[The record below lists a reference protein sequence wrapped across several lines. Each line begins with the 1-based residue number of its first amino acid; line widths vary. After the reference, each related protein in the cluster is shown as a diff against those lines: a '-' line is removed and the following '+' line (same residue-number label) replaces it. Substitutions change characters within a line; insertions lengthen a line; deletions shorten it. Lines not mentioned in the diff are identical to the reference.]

1 MEAAMAV
8 DGTWNITLKTMI
20 GERKATVV
28 LKTEGA
34 SLVAKERLLYDGA
47 VDGDDVSWKTDITS
61 PVSLTLAFKGKVSGN
76 TIAGAATTALGKW
89 PFSGVR
95 G

>member
-1 MEAAMAV
+1 MAV

-47 VDGDDVSWKTDITS
+47 VDGDEVSWKTDVTS
-61 PVSLTLAFKGKVSGN
+61 PVSLTLAFKGKVSGD
-76 TIAGAATTALGKW
+76 TIAGMATTALGKW

>member
-1 MEAAMAV
+1 MAV

-20 GERKATVV
+20 GERKAIVV

-61 PVSLTLAFKGKVSGN
+61 PVSLTLAFKGKVSGD
-76 TIAGAATTALGKW
+76 TIAGTATTALGKW
-89 PFSGVR
+89 PFTGMRS
-95 G
+95 

>member
-1 MEAAMAV
+1 MAV

-28 LKTEGA
+28 LKTEGV

-61 PVSLTLAFKGKVSGN
+61 PVSLTLAFKGKVRGD
-76 TIAGAATTALGKW
+76 TIAGTATTALGKW

-95 G
+95 S

>member
-1 MEAAMAV
+1 MDV

-34 SLVAKERLLYDGA
+34 SLAAKERLLYDGT
-47 VDGDDVSWKTDITS
+47 VDGDEVSWKTDITS
-61 PVSLTLAFKGKVSGN
+61 PVSLTLAFKGKVSGD
-76 TIAGAATTALGKW
+76 TIAGTATTALGKW
-89 PFSGVR
+89 PFTGMR

>member
-1 MEAAMAV
+1 MAV

-20 GERKATVV
+20 GERKATVI

-34 SLVAKERLLYDGA
+34 SLVAKERLLYNGA
-47 VDGDDVSWKTDITS
+47 VDGDDVSWKTDITT
-61 PVSLTLAFKGKVSGN
+61 PVSLTLAFKGKVSGD
-76 TIAGAATTALGKW
+76 TIAGTATTALGKW

>member
-1 MEAAMAV
+1 
-8 DGTWNITLKTMI
+8 
-20 GERKATVV
+20 
-28 LKTEGA
+28 
-34 SLVAKERLLYDGA
+34 LLYDGA

-61 PVSLTLAFKGKVSGN
+61 PVSLTLAFKGKVSGD
-76 TIAGAATTALGKW
+76 TIAGTATTALGKW